1 MITFVAILATMT
13 YAGGFAYTRERRGVI
28 RAIVW
33 PVALGIALAL
43 FAEREMHFIK
53 ETSQ

>member
-1 MITFVAILATMT
+1 MTAFMAILATMT
-13 YAGGFAYTRERRGVI
+13 YAGGFAYTRERRGII

-43 FAEREMHFIK
+43 FAEREMNFTK
-53 ETSQ
+53 EATQ